1 MPSKNEIDSLVEKE
15 LTVRKSKVLFSLPQQ
30 LETTSGDI
38 HNLPFSERI
47 KLLDKIPESEHV
59 KKTKRILCHSEAEVR
74 KAIKKVSKEE
84 GSEGAYLKLS
94 NFLYELDGKTLN
106 NIKFKNELS
115 CEVQIVKVNIVK
127 ERK

>member
-1 MPSKNEIDSLVEKE
+1 MTDDLHE
-15 LTVRKSKVLFSLPQQ
+15 
-30 LETTSGDI
+30 
-38 HNLPFSERI
+38 LPFSDRI
-47 KLLDKIPESEHV
+47 NYLNEIADTEHI

-84 GSEGAYLKLS
+84 GSEGAYLKKAD
-94 NFLYELDGKTLN
+94 FKYELDGKTLN